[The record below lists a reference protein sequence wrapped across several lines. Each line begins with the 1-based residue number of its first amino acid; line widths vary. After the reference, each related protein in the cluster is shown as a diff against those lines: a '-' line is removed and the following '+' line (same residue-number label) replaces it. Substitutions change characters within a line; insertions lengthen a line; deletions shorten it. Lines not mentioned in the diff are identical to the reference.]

1 MVVGR
6 AVSLRHRLMLCGVLA
21 LLGLAQISIA
31 FSHSLIPYAIHG
43 KITRVTTMS
52 DTGGESRA
60 IEVRGRT
67 LEVDNFAVSGLKKGR
82 VISKP
87 AWSRTLVVD
96 DTTAISLRPGS
107 QTFRFA
113 SLALLSIAATWLLT
127 APRPPPHR

>member
-1 MVVGR
+1 MSV
-6 AVSLRHRLMLCGVLA
+6 RHRLMLCGVLA
-21 LLGLAQISIA
+21 VLGLAQISIA
-31 FSHSLIPYAIHG
+31 FSHSLIPYEIHG
-43 KITRVTTMS
+43 KITRVTTVG

-67 LEVDNFAVSGLKKGR
+67 LEVDNFDVSGLKKGR

-96 DTTAISLRPGS
+96 GTTSISLRAGS
-107 QTFRFA
+107 QTFRFG
-113 SLALLSIAATWLLT
+113 SLALLSIAVTWLLT

>member
-1 MVVGR
+1 
-6 AVSLRHRLMLCGVLA
+6 MLCGVLA